1 MTSNSFHVKIRTS
14 KENARQ
20 HGVVSASMKKFA
32 AWLAQRGSTEGPWE
46 AKADRTQGA
55 YRLNRDEPKVGG
67 AGSIAAHLKKGP
79 RGSGAK
85 RGDGAK
91 DKAATVAGKQPE
103 GGKGKPGRKSGAS
116 RQTR

>member
-20 HGVVSASMKKFA
+20 HGVVSASVKKFA
-32 AWLAQRGSTEGPWE
+32 AWLAQRGSTEGLWE
-46 AKADRTQGA
+46 AK
-55 YRLNRDEPKVGG
+55 PKVGG